1 MADGGIG
8 EAALATEVMGAGETA
23 AAATALTPEL
33 MSATGALGT
42 VGGLGGLGGLSTVGA
57 GSTLAGSGLAG
68 LASAAPEAAAQITA
82 AQQAA
87 AVGANQI
94 AAAAPTISGAS
105 QLAAAGAPAFE
116 ISPAEM
122 QASEGIVSS
131 GAPAAEE
138 TAQDA
143 IRRQIMNNP
152 TAVSDLGVGP
162 GGAAGS
168 GVIPAGASGAAAP
181 GGLGDAWNAIKNM
194 GSQVGEW
201 WDKKSTPEK
210 FLYGGAGLLGANAL
224 LGPKAGGVPAQQ
236 SYSGPL
242 SRFQYDP
249 SKFKATAPIQP
260 TPYQPVYQNYQNYAD
275 GGMLDAGANP
285 GMMMQ
290 GQNDPLAF
298 QSTGVERMASGGAPQ
313 GAYQIPNHMSAIDS
327 YVAQANSG
335 DMATVMAKAKSG
347 DQNAMIA
354 LNRLQSTPNQNYSG
368 GGISSLGSYSDGGRM
383 LKGPGDGMSDDI
395 PATIANKQPARLAND
410 EFVVPADVVS
420 HLGNG
425 SSDAGAKQLYKMMDR
440 VRQARTGNKAQ
451 GKEINPDKYLPT

>member
-23 AAATALTPEL
+23 TAATALTPEL
-33 MSATGALGT
+33 MGATGALGT

-82 AQQAA
+82 AEQAA
-87 AVGANQI
+87 TVGANQI
-94 AAAAPTISGAS
+94 PLSEAQYNFLHSSVADASNTVMPPT
-105 QLAAAGAPAFE
+105 
-116 ISPAEM
+116 
-122 QASEGIVSS
+122 EGIVPS

-143 IRRQIMNNP
+143 IRSQIMNNP

-168 GVIPAGASGAAAP
+168 GVIPAGASDAAVP
-181 GGLGDAWNAIKNM
+181 GNLDDAWNAIKNM

-201 WDKKSTPEK
+201 WDKRSTPEK

-224 LGPKAGGVPAQQ
+224 LGPKVGGVPAQQ

-410 EFVVPADVVS
+410 EFVIPADVVS

-451 GKEINPDKYLPT
+451 GKEINPDKYMPA

>member
-1 MADGGIG
+1 MADGGVG
-8 EAALATEVMGAGETA
+8 EVALATEVMGAGETA
-23 AAATALTPEL
+23 TAATALTPEL
-33 MSATGALGT
+33 MGATGALGT

-82 AQQAA
+82 AEQAA
-87 AVGANQI
+87 TVGANQI
-94 AAAAPTISGAS
+94 PLSEAQYNFLHSSVADASNTVMPPT
-105 QLAAAGAPAFE
+105 
-116 ISPAEM
+116 
-122 QASEGIVSS
+122 EGIVPS

-143 IRRQIMNNP
+143 IRSQIMNNP

-168 GVIPAGASGAAAP
+168 GVIPAGASDAAVP
-181 GGLGDAWNAIKNM
+181 GNLDDAWNAIKNM

-201 WDKKSTPEK
+201 WDKRSTPEK
-210 FLYGGAGLLGANAL
+210 FLYGGAGLLGVNAL
-224 LGPKAGGVPAQQ
+224 LGPKVGGVPAQQ

-313 GAYQIPNHMSAIDS
+313 GVYQIPNHMSAIDS

-410 EFVVPADVVS
+410 EFVIPADVVS

-451 GKEINPDKYLPT
+451 GKEINPDKYMPA

>member
-68 LASAAPEAAAQITA
+68 LANVAPEAAAQTSA
-82 AQQAA
+82 ALAEASPTLEATQE
-87 AVGANQI
+87 AVRNQI
-94 AAAAPTISGAS
+94 LNNAVSSSGAGAS
-105 QLAAAGAPAFE
+105 QVAGNIGNA
-116 ISPAEM
+116 
-122 QASEGIVSS
+122 VSS
-131 GAPAAEE
+131 ATPIS
-138 TAQDA
+138 Q
-143 IRRQIMNNP
+143 
-152 TAVSDLGVGP
+152 L
-162 GGAAGS
+162 AGN
-168 GVIPAGASGAAAP
+168 
-181 GGLGDAWNAIKNM
+181 GLGNA
-194 GSQVGEW
+194 
-201 WDKKSTPEK
+201 P
-210 FLYGGAGLLGANAL
+210 LGAQLATGANAL
-224 LGPKAGGVPAQQ
+224 PEAAQLPSMETLARQVPAAESMASAPTAGGNGIMDWWNGLSSAQKMLYGGSGLMAANTLFGPKAGGVPAQQ

-395 PATIANKQPARLAND
+395 PATIADKQPARLAND

-440 VRQARTGNKAQ
+440 VRQARTGNKTQ
-451 GKEINPDKYLPT
+451 GKEINPDKYMPA

>member
-23 AAATALTPEL
+23 TAATALTPEL
-33 MSATGALGT
+33 MGATGALGT

-82 AQQAA
+82 AEQAA
-87 AVGANQI
+87 TVGANQI
-94 AAAAPTISGAS
+94 PLSEAQYNFLHSSVADASNTVMPPT
-105 QLAAAGAPAFE
+105 
-116 ISPAEM
+116 
-122 QASEGIVSS
+122 EGIVPS

-143 IRRQIMNNP
+143 IRSQIMNNP

-168 GVIPAGASGAAAP
+168 GVIPAGASDAAVP
-181 GGLGDAWNAIKNM
+181 GNLDDAWNAIKNM

-201 WDKKSTPEK
+201 WDKRSTPEK
-210 FLYGGAGLLGANAL
+210 FLYGGAGLLGVNAL
-224 LGPKAGGVPAQQ
+224 LGPKVGGVPAQQ

-440 VRQARTGNKAQ
+440 VRQARTGNKTQ
-451 GKEINPDKYLPT
+451 GKEINPDKYMPA

>member
-1 MADGGIG
+1 MADGGVG
-8 EAALATEVMGAGETA
+8 EAMLMSEVAPEAATTMLPSAMTMAGAGT
-23 AAATALTPEL
+23 EL
-33 MSATGALGT
+33 GLGT
-42 VGGLGGLGGLSTVGA
+42 MSGLGGLTTTAANAIPALS
-57 GSTLAGSGLAG
+57 SSGLAG
-68 LASAAPEAAAQITA
+68 LANVAPEAAAQTSA
-82 AQQAA
+82 ALAEASPTFEATQE
-87 AVGANQI
+87 AVRNQI
-94 AAAAPTISGAS
+94 LNNAVSSSGAGAS
-105 QLAAAGAPAFE
+105 QVAGNIGNA
-116 ISPAEM
+116 
-122 QASEGIVSS
+122 VSS
-131 GAPAAEE
+131 ATPIS
-138 TAQDA
+138 Q
-143 IRRQIMNNP
+143 
-152 TAVSDLGVGP
+152 L
-162 GGAAGS
+162 AGN
-168 GVIPAGASGAAAP
+168 
-181 GGLGDAWNAIKNM
+181 GLGNA
-194 GSQVGEW
+194 
-201 WDKKSTPEK
+201 P
-210 FLYGGAGLLGANAL
+210 LGAQLATGANAL
-224 LGPKAGGVPAQQ
+224 PEAAQLPSMETLARQVPAAESMASAPTAGGNGIMDWWNGLSSTQKMLYGGSGLMAANTLFGPKTGGVPQPEK
-236 SYSGPL
+236 YSGPL
-242 SRFQYDP
+242 SRFKYDP
-249 SKFKATAPIQP
+249 SRFSPTIAQQP
-260 TPYQPVYQNYQNYAD
+260 SPYYQPSYQNYRGYAD
-275 GGMLDAGANP
+275 GGMMDAGANP

-354 LNRLQSTPNQNYSG
+354 LNRLQGTPNQNYSG
-368 GGISSLGSYSDGGRM
+368 GGISSLGGYSDGGRM

>member
-1 MADGGIG
+1 MADGGVG
-8 EAALATEVMGAGETA
+8 EVALATEVMGAGETA
-23 AAATALTPEL
+23 AAATALTPEV
-33 MSATGALGT
+33 MGATGALGT

-82 AQQAA
+82 AEQAA
-87 AVGANQI
+87 TVGANQI
-94 AAAAPTISGAS
+94 PLSEAQYNFLHSSVADASNTVMPPT
-105 QLAAAGAPAFE
+105 
-116 ISPAEM
+116 
-122 QASEGIVSS
+122 EGIVPS

-143 IRRQIMNNP
+143 IRSQIMNNP

-168 GVIPAGASGAAAP
+168 GVIPAGASDAAVP
-181 GGLGDAWNAIKNM
+181 GNLDDAWNAIKNM

-201 WDKKSTPEK
+201 WDKRSTPEK
-210 FLYGGAGLLGANAL
+210 FLYGGAGLLGVNAL
-224 LGPKAGGVPAQQ
+224 LGPKVGGVPAQQ

-410 EFVVPADVVS
+410 EFVIPADVVS

-451 GKEINPDKYLPT
+451 GKEINPDKYMPA

>member
-23 AAATALTPEL
+23 TAATALTPEL

-105 QLAAAGAPAFE
+105 QLAAAGAPA
-116 ISPAEM
+116 
-122 QASEGIVSS
+122 
-131 GAPAAEE
+131 AEE

-143 IRRQIMNNP
+143 IRTQIMNNP

-168 GVIPAGASGAAAP
+168 GVIPAGANIMDWWN
-181 GGLGDAWNAIKNM
+181 GLSLPQK
-194 GSQVGEW
+194 
-201 WDKKSTPEK
+201 T
-210 FLYGGAGLLGANAL
+210 LYGGSGLLAANTL

-298 QSTGVERMASGGAPQ
+298 QSTGVERMTSGGAPQ

-368 GGISSLGSYSDGGRM
+368 GGISSLGGYSDGGRM

-440 VRQARTGNKAQ
+440 VRQARTGNKTQ
-451 GKEINPDKYLPT
+451 GKEINPDKYMPA

>member
-23 AAATALTPEL
+23 SAATALTPEL
-33 MSATGALGT
+33 MGATGALGT

-94 AAAAPTISGAS
+94 APEIAGNLGTPAQSAMNVASQNFDPNVADRFAGSQQLFDPNAVPAQSAMMQGAADGAS
-105 QLAAAGAPAFE
+105 
-116 ISPAEM
+116 
-122 QASEGIVSS
+122 
-131 GAPAAEE
+131 
-138 TAQDA
+138 
-143 IRRQIMNNP
+143 N
-152 TAVSDLGVGP
+152 
-162 GGAAGS
+162 
-168 GVIPAGASGAAAP
+168 AAAP
-181 GGLGDAWNAIKNM
+181 GGLGDAWNAIKNV

-260 TPYQPVYQNYQNYAD
+260 TPYQPVYQNYRNYAD

-298 QSTGVERMASGGAPQ
+298 QSTGVERFAGGGAPQ

-354 LNRLQSTPNQNYSG
+354 LNRLQSTPNQNYAG
-368 GGISSLGSYSDGGRM
+368 GGISSLGGYSDGGRM

-395 PATIANKQPARLAND
+395 PATIADKQPARLAND

-440 VRQARTGNKAQ
+440 VRQARTGNKTQ
-451 GKEINPDKYLPT
+451 GKEINSDKYMPA

>member
-1 MADGGIG
+1 MADGGVG
-8 EAALATEVMGAGETA
+8 EVALATEVMGAGETA
-23 AAATALTPEL
+23 AAATA
-33 MSATGALGT
+33 ATGALGA

-82 AQQAA
+82 AEQAA
-87 AVGANQI
+87 TAGANQI

-105 QLAAAGAPAFE
+105 
-116 ISPAEM
+116 
-122 QASEGIVSS
+122 
-131 GAPAAEE
+131 E

-143 IRRQIMNNP
+143 IRSQIMNNP

-168 GVIPAGASGAAAP
+168 GVIPADASDAAAP
-181 GGLGDAWNAIKNM
+181 GGLGDVWNAIKNM

-201 WDKKSTPEK
+201 WDKRSTPEK
-210 FLYGGAGLLGANAL
+210 FLYGGAGLLAANTL
-224 LGPKAGGVPAQQ
+224 CGPKTGGVPQPEK
-236 SYSGPL
+236 YSGPL

-313 GAYQIPNHMSAIDS
+313 GVYQIPNHMSAIDS

-440 VRQARTGNKAQ
+440 VRQARTGNKTQ
-451 GKEINPDKYLPT
+451 GKEINPDKYMPA